1 LLVTPSRPEH
11 PGPSKRAGHG
21 VQAEGRLAVSR
32 RCVGRQTTPDGRLM
46 LTVLGGLAEFERSLI
61 LRRRPRTRDGTGVR
75 FGRKWKLTA
84 HQIAEARKRREA
96 WGGLERHRK
105 IIQRQPQHDFEAL
118 KADCSRCRKQV
129 PRSQPCR
136 QYPSEE
142 GLPAAT
148 LRVPVP
154 SAGAALAFRPTR

>member
-1 LLVTPSRPEH
+1 VCCEGYSEKESGAKTNRPALARALAALDAGDVLLVTPSRPEH
-11 PGPSKRAGHG
+11 PGPSKLAGHG

-84 HQIAEARKRREA
+84 HQIAEARKRR
-96 WGGLERHRK
+96 GLG
-105 IIQRQPQHDFEAL
+105 EAL
-118 KADCSRCRKQV
+118 SDIGRSFNVSHSTISR
-129 PRSQPCR
+129 
-136 QYPSEE
+136 
-142 GLPAAT
+142 L
-148 LRVPVP
+148 
-154 SAGAALAFRPTR
+154 